1 MNHFNRVLVLGAG
14 LLGACAT
21 LPAFAGEPAA
31 EKKDEKPKW
40 SVETPSGTP
49 TLAPID
55 VREGTWINL
64 DVSPDGSQIA
74 FDLLGD
80 IFVMP
85 IAGGE
90 ATALTDTVA
99 WDMQPRW
106 SPDGK
111 RIAFTSD
118 RGGGDNLWL
127 MGRDGSAPKA
137 LSDESFRTVNG
148 PAWSPDSLFVAGR
161 KHFTKTRSA
170 GAGEVWLWHRDGGKK
185 GLQLTEKP
193 NDQKDVNEPAFSP
206 DGAYLYYSIDNTPG
220 SNFEYNKDPTKGIY
234 TIRRVELA
242 TGRTDDVVS
251 GPGGAV
257 RPTPSH
263 DGRRLA
269 FVRRVD
275 GKSWL
280 HLKDLRSGEITRL
293 HGPIERD
300 MQEIWAMQGVYPSM
314 AWTPDDKALVYW
326 SGGRIWRLD
335 VSSRQAVEIPFHV
348 RKQMKVYDAV
358 RTPVEVAPDQV
369 HTKMLRGVAVS
380 PSGDRVVY
388 EALGKL
394 WIRGL
399 PDGTPKRL
407 TKQSDHFELFPVW
420 SRDGKQIAYVSW
432 DDAALARLRVVG
444 AGGGAGRIV
453 TPDPGHYV
461 EPAFSPDG
469 KTLAYRAISGG
480 SLRAPLWGEDTGVF
494 VVPVAGGKPQ
504 RVTRDGSQ
512 PQFGAKGDRLFVLR
526 APANDKREL
535 VSMALDGAE
544 PATHVTSEYAGEFRV
559 APDGRWIAWTERYQ
573 AYVAPLVAT
582 GKPYALGPKAD
593 ALPVTRV
600 SKDAGDHLQWSGDS
614 SRLYWSTGP
623 ELFQRDL
630 KDAFGWVPGAPDK
643 MPEPAALLERKG
655 IDIGFDFAA
664 AKPKGRLAVVG
675 ARIVSMKGDEV
686 IADGTVVVDGNRIVA
701 VGPRA
706 TTPVPAGATVID
718 GKGRTLLPGLVDAHW
733 HGSQGDEE
741 FIPQQNWYDFAA
753 LAYGVTTVHDP
764 SNDTSE
770 FFAAAEL
777 ARAGD
782 IVAPRL
788 FSTGMILYG
797 ATTGFTVQIDSLDDA
812 RSHLRR
818 LKAMGASSVKSYNQP
833 RRDQRQQVLAAAR
846 ELGLNVV
853 PEGGA
858 MFNTNM
864 SMVVDGHTTLEHS
877 VSVENVYDDVTQL
890 WSRSTMAYT
899 PTLIV
904 AYGGIWGENYW
915 YDTSEVWK
923 DERLMRFVPRSIVEP
938 RARRRVRAPLED
950 YNHFAVARSAK
961 RLADAG
967 VTVTTG
973 AHGQRESLGLHWEIE
988 MLVQGGMTPHQA
1000 LRAATLNGAK
1010 ALGYDKDIGSVEV
1023 GKLADLV
1030 LVEGD
1035 PLKDA
1040 ADARR
1045 VTHTIVNGRVF
1056 DAATMDELGAT
1067 PRKRAPF
1074 WFERWSA
1081 TPAAATST
1089 TSED

>member
-1 MNHFNRVLVLGAG
+1 M
-14 LLGACAT
+14 
-21 LPAFAGEPAA
+21 
-31 EKKDEKPKW
+31 
-40 SVETPSGTP
+40 
-49 TLAPID
+49 
-55 VREGTWINL
+55 NL
-64 DVSPDGSQIA
+64 DVSPDGKQIA

-85 IAGGE
+85 IGGGE
-90 ATALTDTVA
+90 ARQLTDTVA

-106 SPDGK
+106 SPDGQ

-118 RGGGDNLWL
+118 RGGGDNLWV
-127 MGRDGSAPKA
+127 MGRDGSDPKA
-137 LSDESFRTVNG
+137 VSDESFRTVNA
-148 PAWSPDSLFVAGR
+148 PAWSPDGQFIAGR

-170 GAGEVWLWHRDGGKK
+170 GSGEIWLWHRDGGKK

-206 DGAYLYYSIDNTPG
+206 DGAFLYYSIDSTPG
-220 SNFEYNKDPTKGIY
+220 ATFEYNKDPTRGIY
-234 TIRRVELA
+234 SVRRVELA
-242 TGRTDDVVS
+242 TGRTEDVIN

-263 DGRRLA
+263 DGRWLA

-275 GKSWL
+275 NKSWL
-280 HLKDLRSGEITRL
+280 HLKDLRSGEISRL

-314 AWTPDDKALVYW
+314 AWTPDDAALVFW
-326 SGGRIWRLD
+326 SAGKVWRLELA
-335 VSSRQAVEIPFHV
+335 SRKVAEVPFRV
-348 RKQMKVYDAV
+348 RKSMKVFAAQ
-358 RTPVEVAPDQV
+358 RAPVEVAPDKL
-369 HTKMLRGVAVS
+369 HTRMLRGVAVS
-380 PSGDRVVY
+380 PKGDRVVY

-394 WIRGL
+394 WIRAL

-407 TKQSDHFELFPVW
+407 TAQDDHFELSPVW
-420 SRDGKQIAYVSW
+420 SRDGKSIAYVSW
-432 DDAALARLRVVG
+432 DDAELARLRVVA
-444 AGGGAGRIV
+444 AGGGKGRIL

-469 KTLAYRAISGG
+469 RTLVYRAIAGG
-480 SLRAPLWGEDTGVF
+480 SLRAPLWGEETGVF
-494 VVPVAGGKPQ
+494 AVPVAGGAPR
-504 RVTRDGSQ
+504 RVTREGVL
-512 PQFGAKGDRLFVLR
+512 PHFGADGGRLFLMRSV
-526 APANDKREL
+526 ASDKREL
-535 VSMALDGAE
+535 FSIEMDGSD
-544 PATHVTSEYAGEFRV
+544 PVTHLTSEYASEFRV
-559 APDGRWIAWTERYQ
+559 APDGRWIAWVERFQ

-582 GKPYALGPKAD
+582 GRAYAVGPKAD

-600 SKDAGDHLQWSGDS
+600 SKDAGDNLQWSGDS
-614 SRLYWSTGP
+614 KRLWWSTGP

-630 KDAFGWVPGAPDK
+630 TEAFGWVAGAPAKASD
-643 MPEPAALLERKG
+643 PAALLDRKG
-655 IDIGFDFAA
+655 IDIGFDFAH

-675 ARIVSMKGDEV
+675 ARLVTMKGDEV

-718 GKGRTLLPGLVDAHW
+718 GKGRTVLPGLVDAHW

-741 FIPQQNWYDFAA
+741 FIPQQNWYNFAA
-753 LAYGVTTVHDP
+753 LGFGVTTVHDP
-764 SNDTSE
+764 SNDSSE

-777 ARAGD
+777 ARSGA

-788 FSTGMILYG
+788 FSTGTILYG
-797 ATTGFTVQIDSLDDA
+797 ATTGFTAQIDSVDDA

-818 LKAMGASSVKSYNQP
+818 LKALGASSVKSYNQP

-846 ELGLNVV
+846 ELGMNVV

-858 MFNTNM
+858 MFNANL

-877 VSVENVYDDVTQL
+877 LSVENVYDDVVQL
-890 WSRSTMAYT
+890 WSASAMAYT
-899 PTLIV
+899 PTLVV
-904 AYGGIWGENYW
+904 AYGGLWGENYW
-915 YDTSEVWK
+915 YDTTEVWK

-938 RARRRVRAPLED
+938 RARRRTTAPFED
-950 YNHFAVARSAK
+950 YNHVAVARGAK

-967 VTVTTG
+967 VTVATG
-973 AHGQRESLGLHWEIE
+973 AHGQREGLGLHWEIA
-988 MLVQGGMTPHQA
+988 MMVQGGMTPHQA
-1000 LRAATLNGAK
+1000 LRAATLGGAK
-1010 ALGYDKDIGSVEV
+1010 ALGYDKDIGSLEV

-1035 PLKDA
+1035 PLKDVA
-1040 ADARR
+1040 EARR
-1045 VTHTIVNGRVF
+1045 VTHTIVNGRAF
-1056 DAATMDELGAT
+1056 DAATMDEVGAET
-1067 PRKRAPF
+1067 RKRRPF

-1081 TPAAATST
+1081 TPAAATSAHA
-1089 TSED
+1089 ED